1 MTARLATNVWVSAML
16 RRADAAGVAG
26 VVARRGDP
34 VAGAVV
40 LVARA
45 RDGRLAAWSRAQTG
59 AEAAWTVALEA
70 EADDEAR
77 LDEYLAR
84 QARYDPDLWV
94 VELVTGEIQPFID
107 YPR

>member
-1 MTARLATNVWVSAML
+1 MTARLATNIWVSALL

-34 VAGAVV
+34 VAGAII

-59 AEAAWTVALEA
+59 AEATWTVALETA
-70 EADDEAR
+70 ADGESR
-77 LDEYLAR
+77 LDEYLSR
-84 QARYDPDLWV
+84 QARYDPDLWII
-94 VELVTGEIQPFID
+94 ELATGEIEPFIA
-107 YPR
+107 